1 MSTNGVILFLLVG
14 LVAGW
19 LASKALGAES
29 GGVVANLVIG
39 VIGAVLGGFL
49 FSRLGIP
56 PLGLP
61 PLLYRLVAA
70 VVGSVILLIL
80 LRLARK

>member
-1 MSTNGVILFLLVG
+1 MSMDGVILFLLVG

-19 LASKALGAES
+19 LGSKALGAES

-49 FSRLGIP
+49 FSRLGISTM
-56 PLGLP
+56 GLP

-80 LRLARK
+80 LRFARR

>member
-1 MSTNGVILFLLVG
+1 MSMNGVILFLLVG

-19 LASKALGAES
+19 LGSKALGAES
-29 GGVVANLVIG
+29 GGVIANLVIG

-56 PLGLP
+56 MMGLP
-61 PLLYRLVAA
+61 SLLYRLVAA

-80 LRLARK
+80 LRFVRR